1 MAEEYTNSLT
11 TTDVPAGTPMTIKS
25 SVQQVYSTTNG
36 QNLYDKTLT
45 GAKKVLFPTCV
56 DMNACFDYRFSFKD
70 LMLVNQL
77 PNITDM
83 YFQNLTVKIQDV
95 FTQITSDGA
104 IKNGIFY
111 TYDPYSAVISQD
123 SNGIETEDHYIKG
136 YSQPFKFVN
145 SSRVVQR
152 GDNSLYVVS
161 SNLKI
166 EKHINL
172 QINSS
177 SYKILKMF
185 NVYDSQGNFV
195 RKVLESDVKATSAEL
210 KECMEDIPKDSSD
223 RHGRKI
229 CRDIILCDVLIF
241 MLKSFNHDGINLSQL
256 TADNLKKIPLDKSL
270 PIGWLSPEEKLE
282 RFGKKGVFMETFVAN
297 KKSND
302 GSASDPYEKEIPNNL
317 FVYVDMQTQ
326 CDKLF
331 RVAKPDSAVFNDEKK
346 IIAPFKAQYA
356 IASELISVGIKSDN

>member
-1 MAEEYTNSLT
+1 MSEEFTNSLT
-11 TTDVPAGTPMTIKS
+11 STDVPAGTPMTIKS

-104 IKNGIFY
+104 IKDGIFY

-123 SNGIETEDHYIKG
+123 SNGIETEEHYIKDHQG
-136 YSQPFKFVN
+136 PFKFVN

-185 NVYDSQGNFV
+185 NVYDGQGNFV
-195 RKVLESDVKATSAEL
+195 KKVLESDVKATSAEL
-210 KECMEDIPKDSSD
+210 KECMEDIPAKAD
-223 RHGRKI
+223 RYGRKV

-241 MLKSFNHDGINLSQL
+241 MLKSFNHDGINLSDL
-256 TADNLKKIPLDKSL
+256 TADKIQKVSLDKSL

-297 KKSND
+297 KKA
-302 GSASDPYEKEIPNNL
+302 GSGSSEDPYDKEIPNNL
-317 FVYVDMQTQ
+317 FVYVDMQTK
-326 CDKLF
+326 CDKIF
-331 RVAKPDSAVFNDEKK
+331 RVAKPDSAVFCDDKE